1 MNMNIQICFFLF
13 EFLSLNRVTPSHAIS
28 ASSGSWHTLSKQAQA
43 RVEKGDTP
51 DSLEAI
57 NVETRLFKVQ
67 VVKWME

>member
-1 MNMNIQICFFLF
+1 M
-13 EFLSLNRVTPSHAIS
+13 TPSHAIS

-67 VVKWME
+67 VVKWLDLDFQCKVKTNVLAFQTY